1 MVLNQKSDILNLTAD
16 NLAKW
21 LNTYDIKPFRAKQ
34 ILKWIYN
41 CQADDFEVMTDLGKS
56 LRSLL
61 SENFFIGRLKKE
73 KILISSDGAKK
84 YLFKLTDQNFIE
96 TVLIPEKNHFTL
108 CISSQAGCA
117 LGCRFCLTSRGGLIR
132 NLTLSEIISQV
143 RDVEN
148 DLPDKSLLTNI
159 VFMGMGEPL
168 ANYENVANA
177 VNTFINNETG
187 LKYKSRKITVSTAGI
202 VPKLYD
208 LGRDTKANLAVSLN
222 ATDDDARS
230 NLMPINRKYPI
241 DQVLEACKKYPLR
254 PHRRITFEYIL
265 IEGINDSMENAK
277 RLAKLLRSIKA
288 KINLIPFNEFE
299 GCEFKRPEEKV
310 VQTFLDILVKN
321 HYTAIIRRSKGEDIY
336 AACGQLRA
344 KLNN

>member
-1 MVLNQKSDILNLTAD
+1 
-16 NLAKW
+16 
-21 LNTYDIKPFRAKQ
+21 
-34 ILKWIYN
+34 
-41 CQADDFEVMTDLGKS
+41 
-56 LRSLL
+56 
-61 SENFFIGRLKKE
+61 
-73 KILISSDGAKK
+73 
-84 YLFKLTDQNFIE
+84 
-96 TVLIPEKNHFTL
+96 
-108 CISSQAGCA
+108 
-117 LGCRFCLTSRGGLIR
+117 
-132 NLTLSEIISQV
+132 
-143 RDVEN
+143 VEN

-241 DQVLEACKKYPLR
+241 DQLLEACKKYPLR